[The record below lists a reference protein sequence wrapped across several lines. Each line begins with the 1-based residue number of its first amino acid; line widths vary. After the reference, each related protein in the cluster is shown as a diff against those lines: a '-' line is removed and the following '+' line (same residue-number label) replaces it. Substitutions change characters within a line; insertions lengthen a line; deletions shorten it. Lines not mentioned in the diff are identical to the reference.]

1 MSLGTVVVG
10 LAVAALLAAVIV
22 NLVRSRRAGRS
33 TCAAGCG
40 DCAAAPACAR
50 EPATCGPAAGA
61 PGPVK
66 LALRLEPGAA
76 RGPGPAVAAPS
87 AANPDPAAPFPHS

>member
-1 MSLGTVVVG
+1 MSPGTVVVG

-22 NLVRSRRAGRS
+22 YLVRSRRAGRS

-40 DCAAAPACAR
+40 DCGSAPACACD
-50 EPATCGPAAGA
+50 PATRGRAAGAPAGAPGPATRDRPSGA

-66 LALRLEPGAA
+66 LTLR
-76 RGPGPAVAAPS
+76 PAPAPRRPS
-87 AANPDPAAPFPHS
+87 